1 MMTVMRKENGGM
13 NWIPVTTTARK
24 SGAIEMARIILPL
37 LYEDGYVDEEDVKY
51 YNEEFEKQV
60 ENGGE
65 IYIEGLIRIKEEE

>member
-13 NWIPVTTTARK
+13 KWIPVTTTARK
-24 SGAIEMARIILPL
+24 SGAIEFARLILPL
-37 LYEDGYVDEEDVKY
+37 LYEDGYTDEEDVKY